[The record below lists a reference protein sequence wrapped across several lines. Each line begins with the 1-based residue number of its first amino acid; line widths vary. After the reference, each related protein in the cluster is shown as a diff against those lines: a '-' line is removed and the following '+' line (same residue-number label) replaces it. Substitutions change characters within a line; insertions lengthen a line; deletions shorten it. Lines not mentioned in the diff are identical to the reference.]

1 MENPTFPQ
9 FTQSNL
15 NLPFSPHPPSAKGLA
30 SHKDAYWPSL
40 SYNPSLLWEELT
52 VLMDQS
58 EAWKTLGW
66 RGPNPACYLFFCDFW
81 AKNSC
86 HIFLRVERKIF
97 PDTWQL
103 FETSIS
109 VSITQGVSW
118 GQPHHVFDV
127 LSASAPLFGIQ

>member
-15 NLPFSPHPPSAKGLA
+15 NLPFSPHPPSAKSLA

-58 EAWKTLGW
+58 EAWK
-66 RGPNPACYLFFCDFW
+66 NPRLKG
-81 AKNSC
+81 AKSSLLPV
-86 HIFLRVERKIF
+86 FL
-97 PDTWQL
+97 WL
-103 FETSIS
+103 
-109 VSITQGVSW
+109 
-118 GQPHHVFDV
+118 
-127 LSASAPLFGIQ
+127 LS